1 MSAGHHHHHGH
12 SHGHAHGHAH
22 GSAHGS
28 ARNRRRLAW
37 TLALAAVYMVAEVVG
52 GLLSN
57 SLALLADAGHM
68 LSDVGALALS
78 LFALWMAQKPAT
90 PRHTYGYYRTEIL
103 ATLANAATLIAI
115 SLVIFIEAVRRFY
128 APEPVMGLTVM
139 WIAAGGL
146 AVNVIG
152 LLVLHGGKDESLNI
166 RGAWLHMLTDAL
178 GSVGAI
184 LGGLAVWAMGWRW
197 ADPAVSIAIAVL
209 VLYSSWH
216 LLRES
221 INVLL
226 EATPGHI
233 DLEAVRGAMLGV
245 DGVEE
250 VHDLHVWT
258 ITSGMEAMSGHVV
271 VGDRVER
278 RQSGDILSDL
288 HDVLHDRFGLHHLT
302 IQIEPRGFQ
311 EHPCAPLAAA
321 ERTARAAS

>member
-1 MSAGHHHHHGH
+1 MAGHHHHHHHHGH
-12 SHGHAHGHAH
+12 SHAHGHSH
-22 GSAHGS
+22 GVAS
-28 ARNRRRLAW
+28 ARNRKRLAW
-37 TLALAAVYMVAEVVG
+37 TLALAAVYMVAELVG
-52 GLLSN
+52 GLMSN

-90 PRHTYGYYRTEIL
+90 DQRTYGYYRTEIL
-103 ATLANAATLIAI
+103 AALANAATLIAI
-115 SLVIFIEAVRRFY
+115 SVLIFVEAVKRFY

-152 LLVLHGGKDESLNI
+152 LMVLHGGKDDSLNI

-184 LGGLAVWAMGWRW
+184 LGGAAVWAFGWMW
-197 ADPAVSIAIAVL
+197 ADPAVSLAIALL

-216 LLRES
+216 LLRDS
-221 INVLL
+221 VGVLL
-226 EATPGHI
+226 EGTPPHI

-258 ITSGMEAMSGHVV
+258 ITSGLDAMSGHVV
-271 VGDRVER
+271 VGER
-278 RQSGDILSDL
+278 ALRRESGEILADL
-288 HDVLHDRFGLHHLT
+288 HCMLHDRFGLHHLT
-302 IQIEPRGFQ
+302 IQIEPRNFEEQ
-311 EHPCAPLAAA
+311 RCVPLAGF
-321 ERTARAAS
+321 

>member
-1 MSAGHHHHHGH
+1 MGAGHHHHGHGH
-12 SHGHAHGHAH
+12 SHGA
-22 GSAHGS
+22 
-28 ARNRRRLAW
+28 ARNRKRL
-37 TLALAAVYMVAEVVG
+37 TLTLVLAAVYMVAEIVG

-90 PRHTYGYYRTEIL
+90 PRHTYGYHRTEIL
-103 ATLANAATLIAI
+103 AALANAATLIAI
-115 SLVIFIEAVRRFY
+115 SLFIFVEAWQRLQR
-128 APEPVMGLTVM
+128 PEPVMGLTVM
-139 WIAAGGL
+139 LIAAGGL

-184 LGGLAVWAMGWRW
+184 VGGVAVWTMGWLW

-221 INVLL
+221 VRVLL
-226 EATPGHI
+226 EGTPTHV
-233 DLEAVRGAMLGV
+233 DLEAVRAAMGRV

-258 ITSGMEAMSGHVV
+258 ITSGLDAMSAHVV
-271 VGDRVER
+271 VGDRAVR
-278 RQSGDILSDL
+278 RQSGEILAELHALL
-288 HDVLHDRFGLHHLT
+288 HDEFHLHHLT

-311 EHPCAPLAAA
+311 EHACLPFAGD
-321 ERTARAAS
+321 

>member
-1 MSAGHHHHHGH
+1 MGSGHSHHGHSHHGH
-12 SHGHAHGHAH
+12 SHGLAQ
-22 GSAHGS
+22 GS

-37 TLALAAVYMVAEVVG
+37 TLALAAVYMVAELVG
-52 GLLSN
+52 GLMAN

-78 LFALWMAQKPAT
+78 LFAVWMAQKPAT
-90 PRHTYGYYRTEIL
+90 PRRTYGYYRTEIL
-103 ATLANAATLIAI
+103 AALANAATLIAI
-115 SLVIFIEAVRRFY
+115 SLLIFVEAFRRFH
-128 APEPVMGLTVM
+128 APQPVMGLTVM

-152 LLVLHGGKDESLNI
+152 LLVLHGGKDESLNV

-184 LGGLAVWAMGWRW
+184 LGGAAVWAFGWTW
-197 ADPAVSIAIAVL
+197 ADPAVSVAIAVL

-221 INVLL
+221 VGVLL
-226 EATPGHI
+226 EGTPPHI
-233 DLEAVRGAMLGV
+233 DLEAVRGAMLNV

-258 ITSGMEAMSGHVV
+258 ITSGLDAMSGHVV
-271 VGDRVER
+271 VGER
-278 RQSGDILSDL
+278 ALRRASGEILSDL
-288 HDVLHDRFGLHHLT
+288 HCLLHDRFGLHHLT
-302 IQIEPRGFQ
+302 IQIEPRDFEEQ
-311 EHPCAPLAAA
+311 QCVPLAGC
-321 ERTARAAS
+321 

>member
-1 MSAGHHHHHGH
+1 MGAGHHHHGH
-12 SHGHAHGHAH
+12 SHGHAHAH
-22 GSAHGS
+22 GA

-37 TLALAAVYMVAEVVG
+37 TLALAAVYMVAEFVG
-52 GLLSN
+52 GFLAN

-90 PRHTYGYYRTEIL
+90 PRRTYGYYRTEIL
-103 ATLANAATLIAI
+103 AALANAATLIGI
-115 SLVIFIEAVRRFY
+115 SLFIFVEAYRRFQQPEAV
-128 APEPVMGLTVM
+128 AGLTVM

-146 AVNVIG
+146 AVNLAG
-152 LLVLHGGKDESLNI
+152 LFVLHGGKDESLNI

-184 LGGLAVWAMGWRW
+184 LGGLAVYAFGWRW
-197 ADPAVSIAIAVL
+197 ADPAVSVAIAVL

-221 INVLL
+221 VNVLL
-226 EATPGHI
+226 EGTPGHI
-233 DLEAVRGAMLGV
+233 DLEAVRGAMLQV

-278 RQSGDILSDL
+278 RQSGEILSDL
-288 HDVLHDRFGLHHLT
+288 HCMLHDRFGLHHLT

-311 EHPCAPLAAA
+311 EQPCVPLAGA
-321 ERTARAAS
+321 EREARAV

>member
-1 MSAGHHHHHGH
+1 MGAGHHHH
-12 SHGHAHGHAH
+12 GHAHAH
-22 GSAHGS
+22 GQAS
-28 ARNRRRLAW
+28 ARNRRRLTW
-37 TLALAAVYMVAEVVG
+37 TLALAAVYMVAELVG
-52 GLLSN
+52 GFLAN

-78 LFALWMAQKPAT
+78 LFALWMSQKPAT
-90 PRHTYGYYRTEIL
+90 PRRTYGYYRTEIL
-103 ATLANAATLIAI
+103 AALANAATLIGI
-115 SLVIFIEAVRRFY
+115 SLFIFVEAYRRFQQPEAV
-128 APEPVMGLTVM
+128 AGLTVM

-146 AVNVIG
+146 AVNVAG
-152 LLVLHGGKDESLNI
+152 LFVLHGGKDDSLNL

-184 LGGLAVWAMGWRW
+184 LGGLAVYAFGWRW
-197 ADPAVSIAIAVL
+197 ADPAVSVAIAVL

-221 INVLL
+221 VNVLL
-226 EATPGHI
+226 EGTPGHI
-233 DLEAVRGAMLGV
+233 DLEAVRGAMLQV

-278 RQSGDILSDL
+278 RQSGEILSDL
-288 HDVLHDRFGLHHLT
+288 HCMLHDRFGLHHLT
-302 IQIEPRGFQ
+302 IQIEPRGFE
-311 EHPCAPLAAA
+311 EHPCVPLASA
-321 ERTARAAS
+321 ERVIRAVS